1 MDCPVTARPTVI
13 VISDSLGDTA
23 CEVVLA
29 ASGQFD
35 EGAFRLLRLPK
46 VTSVEQV
53 KSFVGPRVDADHRD
67 VAVFHTIVDPALR
80 ARVLDYLG
88 MLHIRSVDL
97 IGPTLAVLSSLIG
110 VPPKCVAG
118 VIHKTDD
125 RYFHRIEAMEY
136 FVEHDDGRGC
146 DDLSGADIV
155 LLGVSRT
162 SKTPLSMYL
171 AYQGYK
177 VANVP
182 LAHGMEPPK
191 SIYEVDPMRLFGL
204 ISTVDVISE
213 IRDSR
218 LGDDYARAVAG
229 SYAEPES
236 VRSEL
241 AEARALMKRLGCF
254 VVRTDGKAIEES
266 LKLLEYQRVSASS
279 AWGTDEIEGTF
290 PELVDQVMGEASL
303 YAPRLAALALKQA
316 QGSPDE
322 AVFLLRAFRSTLE
335 RPYVSRPVDTGAMRV
350 NRRVSAA
357 FKDVPGGQ
365 VLGATRD
372 YSHRLLAFDLETEG
386 AEELAEKR
394 AELAAHFEKV
404 AEALEAAPDVAPAA
418 SPCAEI
424 PVGAG
429 CCPPAGA
436 QQGTPTK
443 SPDTAVP
450 GAPQTPATLPRVL
463 DYLRAQGL
471 LAHVE
476 ADDAPP
482 VDATMAPL
490 SFPAPRSV
498 RLQTLARGMTQA
510 VEALGYAAIR
520 GFGPAHP
527 TVGELRSGRVAVAV
541 DHPLEA
547 GDEQD
552 AYYLGSVPVTEVES
566 VFESEGESD
575 ADGGTA
581 TATRS
586 DGGGLSLAIGYGL
599 VFGRAETKAIAMS
612 VLDHCLE
619 RGDKRFPTEDEEFV
633 LYHVDGVEATG
644 FISHLKLP
652 HYVTFQSKLSSVRG
666 TRDEHSEC
674 GECDPHGT
682 RVAHD
687 PQSTRDPHDQ
697 PAESKEARDA
707 AAL

>member
-1 MDCPVTARPTVI
+1 M
-13 VISDSLGDTA
+13 GY
-23 CEVVLA
+23 
-29 ASGQFD
+29 
-35 EGAFRLLRLPK
+35 
-46 VTSVEQV
+46 
-53 KSFVGPRVDADHRD
+53 
-67 VAVFHTIVDPALR
+67 VAV
-80 ARVLDYLG
+80 
-88 MLHIRSVDL
+88 
-97 IGPTLAVLSSLIG
+97 
-110 VPPKCVAG
+110 
-118 VIHKTDD
+118 
-125 RYFHRIEAMEY
+125 
-136 FVEHDDGRGC
+136 RG
-146 DDLSGADIV
+146 G
-155 LLGVSRT
+155 
-162 SKTPLSMYL
+162 
-171 AYQGYK
+171 
-177 VANVP
+177 
-182 LAHGMEPPK
+182 
-191 SIYEVDPMRLFGL
+191 
-204 ISTVDVISE
+204 
-213 IRDSR
+213 
-218 LGDDYARAVAG
+218 
-229 SYAEPES
+229 
-236 VRSEL
+236 
-241 AEARALMKRLGCF
+241 
-254 VVRTDGKAIEES
+254 GKAIEES
-266 LKLLEYQRVSASS
+266 LKLLEYQRVNASS

-404 AEALEAAPDVAPAA
+404 AEALEAAPDVAP
-418 SPCAEI
+418 
-424 PVGAG
+424 
-429 CCPPAGA
+429 
-436 QQGTPTK
+436 
-443 SPDTAVP
+443 
-450 GAPQTPATLPRVL
+450 GAPQTPAALPRVL

-471 LAHVE
+471 IAHVE

-547 GDEQD
+547 GGEQD

-575 ADGGTA
+575 AGDGAA

-619 RGDKRFPTEDEEFV
+619 HGDKRFPTEDEEFV

-666 TRDEHSEC
+666 TRDDRGEH
-674 GECDPHGT
+674 DPHGT

-697 PAESKEARDA
+697 PAESKEACDA

>member
-1 MDCPVTARPTVI
+1 M
-13 VISDSLGDTA
+13 GY
-23 CEVVLA
+23 
-29 ASGQFD
+29 
-35 EGAFRLLRLPK
+35 
-46 VTSVEQV
+46 
-53 KSFVGPRVDADHRD
+53 
-67 VAVFHTIVDPALR
+67 VAV
-80 ARVLDYLG
+80 
-88 MLHIRSVDL
+88 
-97 IGPTLAVLSSLIG
+97 
-110 VPPKCVAG
+110 
-118 VIHKTDD
+118 
-125 RYFHRIEAMEY
+125 
-136 FVEHDDGRGC
+136 RG
-146 DDLSGADIV
+146 G
-155 LLGVSRT
+155 
-162 SKTPLSMYL
+162 
-171 AYQGYK
+171 
-177 VANVP
+177 
-182 LAHGMEPPK
+182 
-191 SIYEVDPMRLFGL
+191 
-204 ISTVDVISE
+204 
-213 IRDSR
+213 
-218 LGDDYARAVAG
+218 
-229 SYAEPES
+229 
-236 VRSEL
+236 
-241 AEARALMKRLGCF
+241 
-254 VVRTDGKAIEES
+254 GKAIEES
-266 LKLLEYQRVSASS
+266 LKLLEYQRVSTSS

-335 RPYVSRPVDTGAMRV
+335 RPYVSRPVDTSAMRV
-350 NRRVSAA
+350 SRRVSAA

-394 AELAAHFEKV
+394 AELAAHFERV
-404 AEALEAAPDVAPAA
+404 AEALEAAPEPASA
-418 SPCAEI
+418 
-424 PVGAG
+424 
-429 CCPPAGA
+429 
-436 QQGTPTK
+436 
-443 SPDTAVP
+443 AVP

-520 GFGPAHP
+520 GFGSAHP
-527 TVGELRSGRVAVAV
+527 TVGELRFGRVAVAV

-547 GDEQD
+547 GGEQD

-575 ADGGTA
+575 AGSGTVTGA
-581 TATRS
+581 RS
-586 DGGGLSLAIGYGL
+586 DDGGLSLAIGYGL

-619 RGDKRFPTEDEEFV
+619 HGDKRFPTEDEEFV

-666 TRDEHSEC
+666 TRD
-674 GECDPHGT
+674 GRDECDPRGT
-682 RVAHD
+682 RAVRD
-687 PQSTRDPHDQ
+687 PQSPLDLRSPRDPHDQ

>member
-1 MDCPVTARPTVI
+1 M
-13 VISDSLGDTA
+13 
-23 CEVVLA
+23 
-29 ASGQFD
+29 
-35 EGAFRLLRLPK
+35 
-46 VTSVEQV
+46 
-53 KSFVGPRVDADHRD
+53 
-67 VAVFHTIVDPALR
+67 
-80 ARVLDYLG
+80 
-88 MLHIRSVDL
+88 
-97 IGPTLAVLSSLIG
+97 
-110 VPPKCVAG
+110 
-118 VIHKTDD
+118 
-125 RYFHRIEAMEY
+125 
-136 FVEHDDGRGC
+136 
-146 DDLSGADIV
+146 
-155 LLGVSRT
+155 
-162 SKTPLSMYL
+162 
-171 AYQGYK
+171 
-177 VANVP
+177 
-182 LAHGMEPPK
+182 
-191 SIYEVDPMRLFGL
+191 
-204 ISTVDVISE
+204 
-213 IRDSR
+213 
-218 LGDDYARAVAG
+218 
-229 SYAEPES
+229 
-236 VRSEL
+236 
-241 AEARALMKRLGCF
+241 
-254 VVRTDGKAIEES
+254 
-266 LKLLEYQRVSASS
+266 
-279 AWGTDEIEGTF
+279 
-290 PELVDQVMGEASL
+290 
-303 YAPRLAALALKQA
+303 
-316 QGSPDE
+316 
-322 AVFLLRAFRSTLE
+322 
-335 RPYVSRPVDTGAMRV
+335 
-350 NRRVSAA
+350 
-357 FKDVPGGQ
+357 
-365 VLGATRD
+365 
-372 YSHRLLAFDLETEG
+372 
-386 AEELAEKR
+386 
-394 AELAAHFEKV
+394 
-404 AEALEAAPDVAPAA
+404 
-418 SPCAEI
+418 
-424 PVGAG
+424 
-429 CCPPAGA
+429 
-436 QQGTPTK
+436 
-443 SPDTAVP
+443 P
-450 GAPQTPATLPRVL
+450 GAPQIPATLPRVL

-471 LAHVE
+471 LARVE

>member
-1 MDCPVTARPTVI
+1 M
-13 VISDSLGDTA
+13 GY
-23 CEVVLA
+23 
-29 ASGQFD
+29 
-35 EGAFRLLRLPK
+35 
-46 VTSVEQV
+46 
-53 KSFVGPRVDADHRD
+53 
-67 VAVFHTIVDPALR
+67 VAV
-80 ARVLDYLG
+80 
-88 MLHIRSVDL
+88 
-97 IGPTLAVLSSLIG
+97 
-110 VPPKCVAG
+110 
-118 VIHKTDD
+118 
-125 RYFHRIEAMEY
+125 
-136 FVEHDDGRGC
+136 RG
-146 DDLSGADIV
+146 G
-155 LLGVSRT
+155 
-162 SKTPLSMYL
+162 
-171 AYQGYK
+171 
-177 VANVP
+177 
-182 LAHGMEPPK
+182 
-191 SIYEVDPMRLFGL
+191 
-204 ISTVDVISE
+204 
-213 IRDSR
+213 
-218 LGDDYARAVAG
+218 
-229 SYAEPES
+229 
-236 VRSEL
+236 
-241 AEARALMKRLGCF
+241 
-254 VVRTDGKAIEES
+254 GKAIEES

-404 AEALEAAPDVAPAA
+404 AEALEAAPDV
-418 SPCAEI
+418 
-424 PVGAG
+424 VL
-429 CCPPAGA
+429 
-436 QQGTPTK
+436 
-443 SPDTAVP
+443 
-450 GAPQTPATLPRVL
+450 GAPQTPAALPRVL

-471 LAHVE
+471 IAHVE

-547 GDEQD
+547 GGEQD

>member
-1 MDCPVTARPTVI
+1 MTIR
-13 VISDSLGDTA
+13 
-23 CEVVLA
+23 E
-29 ASGQFD
+29 
-35 EGAFRLLRLPK
+35 
-46 VTSVEQV
+46 
-53 KSFVGPRVDADHRD
+53 DADLHR
-67 VAVFHTIVDPALR
+67 
-80 ARVLDYLG
+80 
-88 MLHIRSVDL
+88 
-97 IGPTLAVLSSLIG
+97 
-110 VPPKCVAG
+110 
-118 VIHKTDD
+118 
-125 RYFHRIEAMEY
+125 
-136 FVEHDDGRGC
+136 
-146 DDLSGADIV
+146 
-155 LLGVSRT
+155 
-162 SKTPLSMYL
+162 
-171 AYQGYK
+171 
-177 VANVP
+177 
-182 LAHGMEPPK
+182 
-191 SIYEVDPMRLFGL
+191 
-204 ISTVDVISE
+204 
-213 IRDSR
+213 
-218 LGDDYARAVAG
+218 
-229 SYAEPES
+229 
-236 VRSEL
+236 
-241 AEARALMKRLGCF
+241 
-254 VVRTDGKAIEES
+254 
-266 LKLLEYQRVSASS
+266 
-279 AWGTDEIEGTF
+279 
-290 PELVDQVMGEASL
+290 
-303 YAPRLAALALKQA
+303 A
-316 QGSPDE
+316 Q
-322 AVFLLRAFRSTLE
+322 RAFRCVLDAFAHPGTVHRLVPAPENPASPVALDASLE
-335 RPYVSRPVDTGAMRV
+335 LVVRLFVDQAVTFCVADSESDAV
-350 NRRVSAA
+350 AAYLTSETHARRVSLRDAD
-357 FKDVPGGQ
+357 FVVVP
-365 VLGATRD
+365 A
-372 YSHRLLAFDLETEG
+372 
-386 AEELAEKR
+386 R
-394 AELAAHFEKV
+394 ADAQTVYEAV
-404 AEALEAAPDVAPAA
+404 AEACRGTLV
-418 SPCAEI
+418 SPEKGATVLVGCARL
-424 PVGAG
+424 A
-429 CCPPAGA
+429 
-436 QQGTPTK
+436 
-443 SPDTAVP
+443 
-450 GAPQTPATLPRVL
+450 GAPQTPAPLPRVL

-547 GDEQD
+547 GGEQD

>member
-1 MDCPVTARPTVI
+1 
-13 VISDSLGDTA
+13 
-23 CEVVLA
+23 
-29 ASGQFD
+29 
-35 EGAFRLLRLPK
+35 
-46 VTSVEQV
+46 
-53 KSFVGPRVDADHRD
+53 
-67 VAVFHTIVDPALR
+67 
-80 ARVLDYLG
+80 
-88 MLHIRSVDL
+88 
-97 IGPTLAVLSSLIG
+97 
-110 VPPKCVAG
+110 
-118 VIHKTDD
+118 
-125 RYFHRIEAMEY
+125 
-136 FVEHDDGRGC
+136 
-146 DDLSGADIV
+146 
-155 LLGVSRT
+155 
-162 SKTPLSMYL
+162 
-171 AYQGYK
+171 
-177 VANVP
+177 
-182 LAHGMEPPK
+182 
-191 SIYEVDPMRLFGL
+191 
-204 ISTVDVISE
+204 
-213 IRDSR
+213 
-218 LGDDYARAVAG
+218 
-229 SYAEPES
+229 
-236 VRSEL
+236 
-241 AEARALMKRLGCF
+241 
-254 VVRTDGKAIEES
+254 
-266 LKLLEYQRVSASS
+266 
-279 AWGTDEIEGTF
+279 
-290 PELVDQVMGEASL
+290 MGEASL

-404 AEALEAAPDVAPAA
+404 AEALEAAPDACARPLPRARTSPRRGGLLPA
-418 SPCAEI
+418 C
-424 PVGAG
+424 
-429 CCPPAGA
+429 GA
-436 QQGTPTK
+436 QQGAPTK

-471 LAHVE
+471 LAYVE

-547 GDEQD
+547 GGEQD

-575 ADGGTA
+575 AGDGAA

-619 RGDKRFPTEDEEFV
+619 HGDKRFPTEDEEFV

-666 TRDEHSEC
+666 TRDDRGEH
-674 GECDPHGT
+674 DRHGT